1 MGRLTDHPGPGA
13 FDAVQAHAYAAAM
26 DIETEFPHD
35 QVFLELLRHHA
46 RGAALDLGGGTG
58 RYAAWLLTMHLA
70 TSAHVIDNS
79 PAMIDACTQR
89 RLPGLTVQLGDIA
102 TTDLGR
108 EQYET
113 VLARFVLMHVRALAE
128 TLHHIAMSL
137 TETGTL
143 VVVTNIVAGTPAA
156 VATFV
161 EETAGIMQLILQVKG
176 QPIAVSNYVH
186 TQDDY
191 IQAFQQAGLRMA
203 FCEQYA
209 PQLLRFEQAHP
220 GITLAH
226 VVLLG
231 KK

>member
-1 MGRLTDHPGPGA
+1 M
-13 FDAVQAHAYAAAM
+13 Q
-26 DIETEFPHD
+26 
-35 QVFLELLRHHA
+35 
-46 RGAALDLGGGTG
+46 
-58 RYAAWLLTMHLA
+58 LA

-79 PAMIDACTQR
+79 PAMIDACTR
-89 RLPGLTVQLGDIA
+89 RSVPGLTVHLGDIA
-102 TTDLGR
+102 TADLGR
-108 EQYET
+108 DQYDT

-128 TLHHIAMSL
+128 TLHRIAMSL

-143 VVVTNIVAGTPAA
+143 VVVTNIIAGTPAA

-161 EETAGIMQLILQVKG
+161 QETAGIMQLLLQAQG
-176 QPIAVSNYVH
+176 HPIAVSNYVH

-191 IQAFQQAGLRMA
+191 IQVFQRAGLRLA

-209 PQLLRFEQAHP
+209 PKLLRFAQAHP

-226 VVLLG
+226 LVLMG